1 VTGDEFDDL
10 DRALVHALQVDARS
24 PFRRIGEVLGVS
36 DQTVARRYG
45 RLRDRQALRVLGLT
59 DPVVVDERQ
68 WIFRVRVAPDVV
80 REVADGLAARSDT
93 SWIAL
98 CAGGAE
104 LVGTAY
110 GEGAEALL
118 LDEFPRT
125 RHVHDV
131 RADQVLRIFYGGAG
145 EPFTKQGPLSDDQV
159 AELAR
164 HLPEPT
170 GPAGAL
176 DAADRRIVAVLRGDG
191 RASVEALVAST
202 GLSAAT
208 VRRRLHD
215 LRAGGAVRFD
225 VDLDMRVLRLPLR
238 TLLRLTIAPGDLPDA
253 GRQLAA
259 HPEVAFAA
267 ATTGESNL
275 FASIASTDPTAL
287 YDYLTTRVATLP
299 GVQSTATTPVLRTV
313 KAAATR
319 YGVRVQ
325 APGRRRPSS

>member
-1 VTGDEFDDL
+1 VTGEDFDDL
-10 DRALVHALQVDARS
+10 DRQVVHALQVDARA
-24 PFRRIGEVLGVS
+24 PFQRIGEVLGVS
-36 DQTVARRYG
+36 DQTVARRYA
-45 RLRDRQALRVLGLT
+45 RLLERQALRVLGLT

-68 WIFRVRVAPDVV
+68 WIFR
-80 REVADGLAARSDT
+80 EVAEALAARSDT

-118 LDEFPRT
+118 LEEFPRT
-125 RHVHDV
+125 RHVLDV

-145 EPFTKQGPLSDDQV
+145 EPFTKQGPLSDAQV
-159 AELAR
+159 TELAR
-164 HLPEPT
+164 HVPEPSDPT
-170 GPAGAL
+170 GPL

-191 RASVEALVAST
+191 RASIEQIVAAT

-225 VDLDMRVLRLPLR
+225 VDLDMRVLRLALR
-238 TLLRLTIAPGDLPDA
+238 TLLRLTIAPADLPDA
-253 GRQLAA
+253 GRAIAA

-287 YDYLTTRVATLP
+287 YDYLTTRVGTLP

-319 YGVRVQ
+319 YGAQVHGP
-325 APGRRRPSS
+325 ARRRSGA

>member
-1 VTGDEFDDL
+1 MTGEDFDDL
-10 DRALVHALQVDARS
+10 DRQVVHALQVDARA

-45 RLRDRQALRVLGLT
+45 RLRDEQAMRVLGLT

-80 REVADGLAARSDT
+80 REVADALAARSDT

-104 LVGTAY
+104 LIGTAY
-110 GEGAEALL
+110 GEGAEAPLL
-118 LDEFPRT
+118 EEFPRT
-125 RHVHDV
+125 RHVLDV

-145 EPFTKQGPLSDDQV
+145 EPFAKQGPLTDAQV
-159 AELAR
+159 AELAAYV
-164 HLPEPT
+164 PEPT
-170 GPAGAL
+170 GPAGPL
-176 DAADRRIVAVLRGDG
+176 DTADRRIVAVLRGDG
-191 RASVEALVAST
+191 RASVEQIVAAT

-225 VDLDMRVLRLPLR
+225 VDLDMRVLRLALR
-238 TLLRLTIAPGDLPDA
+238 TLLRLTIAPADLPDA
-253 GRQLAA
+253 GREIAA

-275 FASIASTDPTAL
+275 FASIATTDPSAL
-287 YDYLTTRVATLP
+287 YDYLTTRVGSCPASSP
-299 GVQSTATTPVLRTV
+299 P
-313 KAAATR
+313 
-319 YGVRVQ
+319 
-325 APGRRRPSS
+325 RPPRCCAR